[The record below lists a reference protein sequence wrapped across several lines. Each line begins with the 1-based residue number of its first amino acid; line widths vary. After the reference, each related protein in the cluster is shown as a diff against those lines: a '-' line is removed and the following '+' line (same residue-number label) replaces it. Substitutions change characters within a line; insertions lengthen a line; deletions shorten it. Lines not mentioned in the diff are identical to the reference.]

1 MWRHVTMV
9 ALFLDDNKTTT
20 KNQTNDKKVIGFYWQ
35 NNVHHAI
42 LFISLPWLHPWDMKL
57 PNFKR
62 WFYEVGEHNT
72 NVVFF
77 FF

>member
-9 ALFLDDNKTTT
+9 ALFLDDNK
-20 KNQTNDKKVIGFYWQ
+20 TNDKKVIGFYWQ

-42 LFISLPWLHPWDMKL
+42 LFISLPWLHPWNMKL
-57 PNFKR
+57 PNFTR
-62 WFYEVGEHNT
+62 SFYGVGEHNT

-77 FF
+77 FIET